1 MGGGRGSSTTV
12 QLAIPV
18 VPGVP
23 RFPGDPGV
31 PRFPG
36 DPGVPGD
43 PVGPG
48 AIIAAALAGTAAQ
61 IMSSRKPLNVPLTPD
76 RNSSWDNEV
85 S

>member
-18 VPGVP
+18 VPGKP
-23 RFPGDPGV
+23 RFPGD
-31 PRFPG
+31 
-36 DPGVPGD
+36 PGD

-61 IMSSRKPLNVPLTPD
+61 IMSSRKPLKVSLTPD